1 VTDFRRTFGHLA
13 REVGARV
20 RELIYGKA
28 QDTSTDRD
36 STHWNHVHLA
46 DEGGIFRGPSIVIH
60 GTVHGS
66 KDIDAQIQRVLD
78 DAQKPDED
86 ES

>member
-20 RELIYGKA
+20 RELIYGK
-28 QDTSTDRD
+28 DTSTDRD
-36 STHWNHVHLA
+36 PTYWDHVHLA
-46 DEGGIFRGPSIVIH
+46 DEGGTYRGPSIVIH

-78 DAQKPDED
+78 DTQKPDED